1 MIKRIRIMS
10 HDEAVRYRPS
20 VSTMMIRVLDSD
32 ACIGD
37 SGEGNEALRYADD
50 FKVVFSVVVDDIKR
64 DVSDEYPGMVLFSE
78 MHADWLCG
86 VFDCG
91 YGLGDFAGI
100 EEAVVHCRA
109 GVSRSAAIGVLF
121 ARYLKRIDMECG
133 IYLNHDVLPNSH
145 ILSFAEYMGIEAYEG
160 RDAEMIERLT
170 RLMLASDHEGMS
182 ATVRKYGLDVDDL
195 VDA

>member
-50 FKVVFSVVVDDIKR
+50 FMNVFSIVVDDIQR

-78 MHADWLCG
+78 MHADWLSG
-86 VFDCG
+86 VFDSG
-91 YGLGDFAGI
+91 YGLGDLKGL
-100 EEAVVHCRA
+100 EEVVIHCRA

-121 ARYLKRIDMECG
+121 ARYLKRIDLECG
-133 IYLNHDVLPNSH
+133 IYLNRDVLPNRY
-145 ILSFAEYMGIEAYEG
+145 ILSFSEYMGIEAYEG
-160 RDAEMIERLT
+160 RDADLIARLT
-170 RLMLASDHEGMS
+170 RQMIESDHEGMV
-182 ATVRKYGLDVDDL
+182 ATIRKYGLDVEEL
-195 VDA
+195 VYA